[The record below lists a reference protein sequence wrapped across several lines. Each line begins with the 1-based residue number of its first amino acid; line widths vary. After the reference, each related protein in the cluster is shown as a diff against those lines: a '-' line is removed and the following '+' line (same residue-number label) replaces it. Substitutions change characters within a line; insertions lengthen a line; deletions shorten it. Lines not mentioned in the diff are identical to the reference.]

1 MAHSRTHHQRP
12 LKGGRPVAKTKLDP
26 KQKAFV
32 ERQMAIYG
40 ASESFVLNTLVSF
53 VSGIPLLFDTYQ
65 TAAKTRKSPTRK
77 PRRARKET
85 R

>member
-1 MAHSRTHHQRP
+1 MRTKINYQRP

-32 ERQMAIYG
+32 EREMSMYG
-40 ASESFVLNTLVSF
+40 VSESFVLNSIVSF
-53 VSGIPLLFDTYQ
+53 VSGIPLVFDNHR
-65 TAAKTRKSPTRK
+65 TAAKTRKQTRK

>member
-1 MAHSRTHHQRP
+1 MAKSHTFYQRG

-32 ERQMAIYG
+32 EREMAKFG

-53 VSGIPLLFDTYQ
+53 VSGIPLMFDTYQ
-65 TAAKTRKSPTRK
+65 QAAARPTTRKKTTK
-77 PRRARKET
+77 KRRAR
-85 R
+85 